1 MTNYKA
7 ILLYHS
13 KGNTTTQI
21 ATICQCS
28 RPTVLKVINRAAE
41 LNLKVPVPDSLSN
54 KDIYFMLYPNRDRNE
69 EYYLPSW
76 SELDKD
82 MLKRSFSRYRAW
94 QKYCRVAKRLGL
106 KAYGKTHFYNM
117 YNDYFFHFESEQKDG
132 QNAVLAKIRYF
143 EQGLAMITNTCG
155 TDSDTYRQFLIERDE
170 WCKEMRLDKT
180 KIWAV

>member
-28 RPTVLKVINRAAE
+28 RTTVLKVIKRAME
-41 LNLKVPVPDSLSN
+41 LNLQLPISDALSY
-54 KDIYFMLYPNRDRNE
+54 KDLYFILYPDRDRKE

-82 MLKRSFSRYRAW
+82 MLKRSFSKYRAW
-94 QKYCRVAKRLGL
+94 QKYCRIAKRLGL
-106 KAYGKTHFYNM
+106 KAYGKSRFYEL
-117 YNDYFFHFESEQKDG
+117 YNDYFFPNSGLQECSNE
-132 QNAVLAKIRYF
+132 VLSKIRYF
-143 EQGLAMITNTCG
+143 ENGLEMIAHTCG
-155 TDSDTYRQFLIERDE
+155 MDSDPYRHFIEERNE
-170 WCKEMRLDKT
+170 WCKEMKLDKA
-180 KIWAV
+180 KIW